1 MSSETYESKHALTNF
16 LHDTIPDL
24 EATLII
30 DKDGTIL
37 EYKFSEEFQKNHNM
51 LWVRN
56 LAKKV
61 SIRFKIKNFHKELDG
76 LRMTIN
82 IFKRHILLVR
92 SLSNTIIIVMIL
104 AANTDIRNSLDVAL
118 DIKNR
123 YSNQSNVS

>member
-92 SLSNTIIIVMIL
+92 SLSNNIIILMIL

-123 YSNQSNVS
+123 YSNQSDVS

>member
-1 MSSETYESKHALTNF
+1 MSSKTYESKHALTNF
-16 LHDTIPDL
+16 LHDTVPDL

-56 LAKKV
+56 IAKKV
-61 SIRFKIKNFHKELDG
+61 SIRFKIKNFHKELEG
-76 LRMTIN
+76 LHMTIN

-92 SLSNTIIIVMIL
+92 SLSNNIIIVMIL
-104 AANTDIRNSLDVAL
+104 GANTDIRNSLDVVL

-123 YSNQSNVS
+123 YSNQNDVS

>member
-30 DKDGTIL
+30 DKDGTLL

-92 SLSNTIIIVMIL
+92 SLSTNIIIIMIL

-123 YSNQSNVS
+123 YSNRSDVS

>member
-61 SIRFKIKNFHKELDG
+61 SIRFKIKNFHKELEG
-76 LRMTIN
+76 LHMTIN
-82 IFKRHILLVR
+82 IFKRHILMVR
-92 SLSNTIIIVMIL
+92 SLSNNIILVMIL
-104 AANTDIRNSLDVAL
+104 AANTDIRNSLDVVL
-118 DIKNR
+118 DVKNR
-123 YSNQSNVS
+123 YSNQNDVS

>member
-37 EYKFSEEFQKNHNM
+37 EYKFSEEFQKNHNI

-92 SLSNTIIIVMIL
+92 SLSNNIIILMIL

-123 YSNQSNVS
+123 YSNQSDVS

>member
-1 MSSETYESKHALTNF
+1 MSSKTYESKHALTNF
-16 LHDTIPDL
+16 LHDTVPDL

-37 EYKFSEEFQKNHNM
+37 EYKFSEEFKKNHNM

-56 LAKKV
+56 IAKKV
-61 SIRFKIKNFHKELDG
+61 SIRFKIKNFHKELEG
-76 LRMTIN
+76 LQMTIN

-92 SLSNTIIIVMIL
+92 SLSDNIIIVMIL
-104 AANTDIRNSLDVAL
+104 GANTDIRNSLDVVL

-123 YSNQSNVS
+123 YSNQSDVS

>member
-1 MSSETYESKHALTNF
+1 MSSKTYESKHALTNF
-16 LHDTIPDL
+16 LHDTVPDL

-37 EYKFSEEFQKNHNM
+37 EYKFSEEFKKNHNM

-56 LAKKV
+56 IAKKV
-61 SIRFKIKNFHKELDG
+61 SIRFKIKNFHKELEG

-92 SLSNTIIIVMIL
+92 SLSNNIIIVMIL

-123 YSNQSNVS
+123 YSNQNDVS

>member
-1 MSSETYESKHALTNF
+1 MSSKTYESKHALTNF
-16 LHDTIPDL
+16 LHDTVPDL

-37 EYKFSEEFQKNHNM
+37 EYKFSEEFKKNHNM

-56 LAKKV
+56 IAKKV
-61 SIRFKIKNFHKELDG
+61 SIRFKIKNFHKELEG
-76 LRMTIN
+76 LHMTIN

-92 SLSNTIIIVMIL
+92 SLSNNIIIVMIL
-104 AANTDIRNSLDVAL
+104 GANTDIRNSLDVVL

-123 YSNQSNVS
+123 YSNQSGVS

>member
-30 DKDGTIL
+30 DKDGTLL

-123 YSNQSNVS
+123 YSNRSDVS

>member
-1 MSSETYESKHALTNF
+1 MSSEKYESKHALTNF
-16 LHDTIPDL
+16 LHDTVPDL

-37 EYKFSEEFQKNHNM
+37 EYKFSEEFKKNHNM

-56 LAKKV
+56 IAKKV
-61 SIRFKIKNFHKELDG
+61 SIRFKIKNFHKELEG
-76 LRMTIN
+76 LQMTIN

-92 SLSNTIIIVMIL
+92 SLSDNIIIVMIL
-104 AANTDIRNSLDVAL
+104 GANTDIRNSLDIVL

-123 YSNQSNVS
+123 YSNQSGVS

>member
-16 LHDTIPDL
+16 LHNTIPDL

-30 DKDGTIL
+30 DKDGTLL
-37 EYKFSEEFQKNHNM
+37 EYKFSEEFKKNHNM
-51 LWVRN
+51 IWVRN
-56 LAKKV
+56 IAKKV
-61 SIRFKIKNFHKELDG
+61 SIRFKIKNFHKELEG
-76 LRMTIN
+76 LKMTIN

-92 SLSNTIIIVMIL
+92 SLSTNIIIVMIL

-123 YSNQSNVS
+123 YSNQSDVS

>member
-37 EYKFSEEFQKNHNM
+37 EYKFSEEFQKNHNI

-92 SLSNTIIIVMIL
+92 SLSNNIIIVMIL

-123 YSNQSNVS
+123 YSNQSDVS

>member
-1 MSSETYESKHALTNF
+1 MSSKTYESKHALTNF
-16 LHDTIPDL
+16 LHNSIPDL

-30 DKDGTIL
+30 DKDGTLL
-37 EYKFSEEFQKNHNM
+37 EYKFSEEFQKNYNM
-51 LWVRN
+51 VWVRN
-56 LAKKV
+56 IAKKV
-61 SIRFKIKNFHKELDG
+61 SVRFKIKNFHKELEG

-123 YSNQSNVS
+123 YSNQSDVS